1 MKKILDIIKFP
12 RISWVKV
19 LIDAPRVKSSS
30 SKSVLK
36 FRILYI
42 EINIRVDEKEKKKLQ
57 RNAKKSGL
65 SLSAYLRK
73 SGLNQEIYEIPNEK
87 LGEVYKLIC
96 QIKDNLYKIEL
107 ERIDKGLAQVK
118 EKFLEVFNPIRDGG
132 SNGNN

>member
-1 MKKILDIIKFP
+1 MSPLTPIKNETKNFRKKGCENFM
-12 RISWVKV
+12 RN
-19 LIDAPRVKSSS
+19 RT
-30 SKSVLK
+30 
-36 FRILYI
+36 I

>member
-1 MKKILDIIKFP
+1 MSPLTPIKNETKNFRKKGCENFM
-12 RISWVKV
+12 RN
-19 LIDAPRVKSSS
+19 RT
-30 SKSVLK
+30 
-36 FRILYI
+36 I

-118 EKFLEVFNPIRDGG
+118 EKFLEVFNPTKDGG
-132 SNGNN
+132 NNGDN

>member
-1 MKKILDIIKFP
+1 M
-12 RISWVKV
+12 RNRTV
-19 LIDAPRVKSSS
+19 
-30 SKSVLK
+30 
-36 FRILYI
+36 

-73 SGLNQEIYEIPNEK
+73 SGLNQEVYEIPNEK
-87 LGEVYKLIC
+87 LGEIYKLIC

-118 EKFLEVFNPIRDGG
+118 EKFLEVFNPIKDGG